1 VRLGDFRMKRMT
13 LMAGMIGGAALLLAA
28 CGGSSGGGSE
38 RVVQAPP
45 EVTVTPS
52 PSATSECN
60 LPPVPEHLARWAQ
73 MKSTWEPMIVVSE
86 SPVPLPRRPWPVYR
100 AAGRLSEQDLRA
112 IARALYCLDEGRKV
126 AFLLGDHTVVE
137 KAGIGAPGY
146 VGDVVRRLTE
156 EMKKN
161 GQAEIYISHYRPS
174 LVFLEEVPADHWNP
188 DERGRLVATVS
199 LCRRYTVHYVDWT
212 TGEERRTEDYDEK
225 WAAGIVRWDDG
236 SWRISAFNDDVP
248 SPCFYDQYRGDR
260 VPVRP

>member
-1 VRLGDFRMKRMT
+1 MKRMA
-13 LMAGMIGGAALLLAA
+13 LMAGVIGGVALLLAA

-52 PSATSECN
+52 PSVTGECN
-60 LPPVPEHLARWAQ
+60 LPPVPEHLARWVQ

-100 AAGRLSEQDLRA
+100 AAGRLSEQDLRT
-112 IARALYCLDEGRKV
+112 IARALYCLDQGWNV
-126 AFLLGDHTVVE
+126 ATLLGDHTVLE

-146 VGDVVRRLTE
+146 VGDVVRRGIE
-156 EMKKN
+156 GMKKN
-161 GQAEIYISHYRPS
+161 GEAEVHIGHFRPS
-174 LVFLEEVPADHWNP
+174 LVFLEEIPADHWNP
-188 DERGRLVATVS
+188 DERGKLVATVS
-199 LCRRYTVHYVDWT
+199 LCWRYTIHYVDWT
-212 TGEERRTEDYDEK
+212 TGEERRTEDHDK
-225 WAAGIVRWDDG
+225 QWAVGIVRWDDG
-236 SWRISAFNDDVP
+236 SWRISTFNSVP